1 MQSHFLYC
9 RVTESWR
16 LSAAG
21 NEPFFVSV
29 IRRPFRD
36 LVDSKAKPNLPALTV
51 NANCAD
57 QLCVC
62 DVSLILRT
70 YFVSLFVT
78 IPVLM
83 SQRIDLKID
92 SLVWVQKCTR

>member
-9 RVTESWR
+9 RFTESWR
-16 LSAAG
+16 LNAAG

-51 NANCAD
+51 KANCAD

-70 YFVSLFVT
+70 YFVSLLVT